1 MRYLEKYVFEYIP
14 DFSKIPEAVTMYNTK
29 SIDVYKLIGIEENEK
44 KYIERYYNIKY
55 KFFE

>member
-1 MRYLEKYVFEYIP
+1 VFEYIP

-29 SIDVYKLIGIEENEK
+29 SIDIYKLIGIEENEK

>member
-29 SIDVYKLIGIEENEK
+29 SIDVYKLIGLEENERN
-44 KYIERYYNIKY
+44 YIERYINLFAFKH
-55 KFFE
+55 K